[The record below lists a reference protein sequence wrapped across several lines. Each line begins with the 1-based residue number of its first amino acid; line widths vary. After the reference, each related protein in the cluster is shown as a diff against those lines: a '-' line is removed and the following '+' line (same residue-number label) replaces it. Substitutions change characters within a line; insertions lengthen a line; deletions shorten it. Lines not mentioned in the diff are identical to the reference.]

1 MPVAWARAVTKCF
14 DTYRI
19 STDIYVKT
27 KEKNNKTLIKWKEDA
42 AGDGTS
48 YRKFWHFFFFGYPA
62 AYGVPRSGIRFEPQL
77 QHQESNPSPRAPD
90 TPLIPLRHSG
100 NCWDF
105 FPHISEAWKSPC
117 KKHWHDW
124 GPLWD
129 RPRSGPVSTCLAPY
143 LWWHFGGK
151 SKGTW
156 VSPLT
161 DYRREWSNENN
172 GTR

>member
-48 YRKFWHFFFFGYPA
+48 YRKFWHFFFLA
-62 AYGVPRSGIRFEPQL
+62 
-77 QHQESNPSPRAPD
+77 
-90 TPLIPLRHSG
+90 TLRHMV
-100 NCWDF
+100 
-105 FPHISEAWKSPC
+105 FPDQGSDSSHSCSTKNQTRVPGLQTHHWSHCVTAGTAETFSPTSQ
-117 KKHWHDW
+117 KHGRVHARNTGMTGGLCGT
-124 GPLWD
+124 GPDQTHL
-129 RPRSGPVSTCLAPY
+129 STCLVPY

-161 DYRREWSNENN
+161 DYRREWTNENN